1 MNIVVINER
10 YDAIIAVLIE
20 ISDTRWASRY
30 MNIVVINE
38 LYDAIIAV
46 LIEVSKLRG
55 HLETEIR
62 TIAVGIL
69 NDVRYWN
76 ISNYSR

>member
-1 MNIVVINER
+1 MNVVVIDER
-10 YDAIIAVLIE
+10 YDAII
-20 ISDTRWASRY
+20 D
-30 MNIVVINE
+30 
-38 LYDAIIAV
+38 V

-55 HLETEIR
+55 HLDTEIQ
-62 TIAVGIL
+62 TVGIL